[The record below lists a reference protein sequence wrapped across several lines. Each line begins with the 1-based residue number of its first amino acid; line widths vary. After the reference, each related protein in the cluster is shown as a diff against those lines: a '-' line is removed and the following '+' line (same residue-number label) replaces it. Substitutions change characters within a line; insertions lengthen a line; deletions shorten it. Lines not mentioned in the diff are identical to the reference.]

1 MPGHFK
7 HLKFRAEEIPFRRF
21 LDEKIWLDGFD
32 VEAEAV
38 LAKEIRIRDHR
49 QRFRMAS
56 NLAGKCFLN
65 SCEIGDVVDMPV
77 GEQKKLQLD
86 AVALKPL
93 AATIRRIKK
102 DRPLWGVP
110 EIAIRL
116 KDSAAKCLKSHAR
129 A

>member
-49 QRFRMAS
+49 QGFQMTS
-56 NLAGKCFLN
+56 NLAGK
-65 SCEIGDVVDMPV
+65 
-77 GEQKKLQLD
+77 
-86 AVALKPL
+86 
-93 AATIRRIKK
+93 
-102 DRPLWGVP
+102 
-110 EIAIRL
+110 
-116 KDSAAKCLKSHAR
+116 
-129 A
+129 